1 MVSMSI
7 SKEGERQKYLPL
19 EIRAKIYDDVIEL
32 RKQGLSYTQIQRKIY
47 EKYGRRIS
55 LSQICFW
62 LNKKHHPLGKVNKF
76 DDKSSSE
83 LAYIIG
89 TILSDG
95 NIYFGDKNCILR
107 LAVKDYE
114 FAEEFG
120 RCLAKVL
127 GRKEPYKPFWSRKQ
141 KLWVVEGY
149 SILLYKFLDRPFEE
163 LKPYIEHSKKTISA
177 FIRALFDGEGSM
189 RKYKR
194 QLELYNTNKELLS
207 YTQYLLK
214 RCFDIDTTGPYLA
227 SKAGTI
233 RYFPN
238 SVITKTTKD
247 NYYLRIRT
255 NSLLNFYKYIGFTI
269 KRKKQRLIKA
279 VQQ

>member
-1 MVSMSI
+1 
-7 SKEGERQKYLPL
+7 LPL
-19 EIRAKIYDDVIEL
+19 EIRLQMYDDVIEL
-32 RKQGLSYTQIQRKIY
+32 RKQGLTYKEIQRRIY
-47 EKYGRRIS
+47 EKYGKRLPTSTIGYWINREH
-55 LSQICFW
+55 
-62 LNKKHHPLGKVNKF
+62 NPLEKVNKF
-76 DDKSSSE
+76 DEKPSPK
-83 LAYIIG
+83 LNYIIG
-89 TILSDG
+89 TIVGDG
-95 NIYFGDKNCILR
+95 YKYFDNKVYRFR
-107 LAVKDYE
+107 LGVKDYE

-120 RCLAKVL
+120 KCLAKVL
-127 GRKEPYKPFWSRKQ
+127 KRKKPYKPFWNKKLKQ
-141 KLWVVEGY
+141 WIVEGY